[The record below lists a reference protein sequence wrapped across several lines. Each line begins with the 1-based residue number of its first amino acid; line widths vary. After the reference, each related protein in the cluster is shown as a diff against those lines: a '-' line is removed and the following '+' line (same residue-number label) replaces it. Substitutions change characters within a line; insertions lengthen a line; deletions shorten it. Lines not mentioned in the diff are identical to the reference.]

1 MTQATPQLVR
11 ILIRQNE
18 EALRGLRAAPPSD
31 VNGPA
36 DQRHRMTIEEMF
48 AQTEILRERLEFLLR
63 QPQERRTPRSYRD
76 IDPRPT
82 GAFGEQS

>member
-1 MTQATPQLVR
+1 MTIASPQLVR

-36 DQRHRMTIEEMF
+36 GQRHRMTLDELF
-48 AQTEILRERLEFLLR
+48 AQTEVLRERLEFLLR
-63 QPQERRTPRSYRD
+63 QPAQPRTPRSYRD
-76 IDPRPT
+76 IGAQPGT
-82 GAFGEQS
+82 GAIP